1 MGPRYIFDILL
12 INVQKFLGVDSP
24 GFPYFST
31 GSRFDVIVNSLD
43 IVVLPVASSPMTG
56 WSGFEVS

>member
-1 MGPRYIFDILL
+1 MGPRHIVV
-12 INVQKFLGVDSP
+12 INFQKCLGVDSP

-31 GSRFDVIVNSLD
+31 GSRSDVIVNSLD

-56 WSGFEVS
+56 WLCFEVS